1 MAIDEPA
8 SGSGTSKPASLG
20 ELPPGTRRAIYARG
34 QERAPRS
41 SLVLPWRNFRRVV
54 FLIFA
59 LMAVVALKRSAGGF
73 FDHLLESVA
82 PPATAPARSAAPA
95 TTVHLQPGP
104 PPK

>member
-8 SGSGTSKPASLG
+8 SGSGTSDSASLG

-34 QERAPRS
+34 REAPRR
-41 SLVLPWRNFRRVV
+41 SLLLPWRNFRRVV

-73 FDHLLESVA
+73 FNRLIESVA
-82 PPATAPARSAAPA
+82 PPAAAPDRSVAPA

-104 PPK
+104 PPR